1 MAKDSVY
8 KTVIKSEVGLHEV
21 ESLIAAGGGVI
32 LRIDQ
37 RKGETVAFF
46 AGGGEAAK
54 GVKSAGTRFGELE
67 VKTSSSEELAKLP

>member
-1 MAKDSVY
+1 MEDRMRSLLLF
-8 KTVIKSEVGLHEV
+8 VGMGTA
-21 ESLIAAGGGVI
+21 LIAAGGGVI

-54 GVKSAGTRFGELE
+54 GVKSAGARFGELE